1 MAHLFTL
8 WLMASLNIAKEW
20 GHLAN
25 LYILRTRRGVPFAKN
40 NKTIAS
46 F

>member
-20 GHLAN
+20 GGVGENSNTLFFAN
-25 LYILRTRRGVPFAKN
+25 IN
-40 NKTIAS
+40 
-46 F
+46 